1 MLDDIDI
8 NKLVDEVYDDKDL
21 LKLRKKGIYLS
32 DNDIDIFKKYGI
44 DYNKYRSIGELIF
57 DIESILNEESNLDDL
72 EKLSSKLAELN
83 YYNNTN
89 K

>member
-32 DNDIDIFKKYGI
+32 DNDIDILKKYGI